1 MVGGEWDG
9 GTLEPNAPSK
19 VVRLVTRDP
28 GDPTWMSQEVSKRL
42 VSVLYPQY
50 APFVSRL
57 YPITNHLLTSWHI
70 QVAAKKTVR
79 MGKNIRSTHSDPHP
93 ISSNKWY
100 FWEMYENMATW
111 PKLGYC
117 REATLKRKRP
127 QLPCCSWGY
136 RLQENQVPGLF
147 GAWICEFDMTFQKK
161 IKIVGCFWRFWI
173 QQNDPKS
180 VSLASWYALR
190 NLTACPLKI
199 GLLPTKGMVS
209 SSSPIN
215 FQGRKMIP
223 CLKVQFSARNWGNWS
238 RWKLPIFQGQFDVS
252 FRDP

>member
-70 QVAAKKTVR
+70 QVAAKKAVR

-117 REATLKRKRP
+117 REATLFLKKTSTSMLFMRVSAARKSSSRFVWCMNMWIRYDFP
-127 QLPCCSWGY
+127 KKDKNSRMLLKILNSTKWSK
-136 RLQENQVPGLF
+136 
-147 GAWICEFDMTFQKK
+147 ICEP
-161 IKIVGCFWRFWI
+161 CFLVRP
-173 QQNDPKS
+173 PKS
-180 VSLASWYALR
+180 NSLPPENRPFAHER
-190 NLTACPLKI
+190 N
-199 GLLPTKGMVS
+199 G
-209 SSSPIN
+209 
-215 FQGRKMIP
+215 F
-223 CLKVQFSARNWGNWS
+223 
-238 RWKLPIFQGQFDVS
+238 IF
-252 FRDP
+252 